1 MQVPRALE
9 SFHFH
14 FLQQVPRR
22 LESSTFTH
30 SLSTAIVQEITF
42 FRYGLY
48 AEQLSG
54 TAFTA
59 PRKGNQRSW
68 LYRILPSVKH
78 QPFVPFK
85 QVSLFLQMKMMWFKH
100 KTLHNQTIIASQLF
114 SCSGLG
120 NSKLGWTTPEP
131 KSASVETILIASV
144 WRKGFTPPHDFGNK
158 DVFCRQMKVWNPQ
171 ELSQKLALFSKIDFV
186 DGLRTV
192 AGAGSP
198 RTRHGLAIHIFAC
211 NSRWGK
217 ASKKNRFF

>member
-14 FLQQVPRR
+14 FLQQVLRT
-22 LESSTFTH
+22 LESSTFSH
-30 SLSTAIVQEITF
+30 SLSTALVKEITF
-42 FRYGLY
+42 LRYGLY

-59 PRKGNQRSW
+59 PRKSNQRSW

-100 KTLHNQTIIASQLF
+100 KTLHIQTIMASQH
-114 SCSGLG
+114 CSGLG

-131 KSASVETILIASV
+131 KPASVETILVASV
-144 WRKGFTPPHDFGNK
+144 WRKGVNLLMT
-158 DVFCRQMKVWNPQ
+158 
-171 ELSQKLALFSKIDFV
+171 
-186 DGLRTV
+186 
-192 AGAGSP
+192 
-198 RTRHGLAIHIFAC
+198 LAIKM
-211 NSRWGK
+211 SRLPKIWNICVFFC
-217 ASKKNRFF
+217 KN